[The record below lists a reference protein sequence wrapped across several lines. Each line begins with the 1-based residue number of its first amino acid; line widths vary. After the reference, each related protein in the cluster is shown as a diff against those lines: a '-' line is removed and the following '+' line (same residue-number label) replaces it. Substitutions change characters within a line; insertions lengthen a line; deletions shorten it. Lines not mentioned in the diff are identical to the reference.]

1 MKSSE
6 INERIWAV
14 IARIPQGRVATYGQV
29 AAEAGFPRQP
39 RRTAQALRAV
49 PDDLKLPWYRVIN
62 AQGKLSFEPGSKAY
76 RLARRSLEAEG
87 VVFVRD
93 KIDFERYRWQPR
105 SAAPLL
111 D

>member
-1 MKSSE
+1 MKSAE

-14 IARIPQGRVATYGQV
+14 IARIPKGRVATYGQV

-49 PDDLKLPWYRVIN
+49 SDDMRLPWYRVIN
-62 AQGKLSFEPGSKAY
+62 AQGKLSFEAGSEAY
-76 RLARRSLEAEG
+76 RRARRSLEAEG

-93 KIDFERYRWQPR
+93 RIDFGRYRWQPR

>member
-14 IARIPQGRVATYGQV
+14 IARIPKGRVATYGQV

-49 PDDLKLPWYRVIN
+49 PDALKLPWYRVIN
-62 AQGKLSFEPGSKAY
+62 AQGKLSFEP
-76 RLARRSLEAEG
+76 E
-87 VVFVRD
+87 VFFQQSRIVDRNGDLVREEPD
-93 KIDFERYRWQPR
+93 DCACI
-105 SAAPLL
+105 
-111 D
+111 